1 MPRMPY
7 TNFHDLNLNWFLKE
21 FKKIIAAV
29 SGKQDA
35 PAQPG
40 TAGQVLGLNEGLQP
54 VWVDQEGGS
63 QGTTDYTELE
73 NKPQIN
79 GITLAGNKTGSEYGV
94 IDTPAAP
101 GTAGQVLGLDASLTP
116 KWIDQEG
123 GSVDLDITGTASG
136 AVASFD
142 DGANNEPVQDLQ
154 IAIEPVQ
161 DLHGYS
167 NPWPAG
173 GGKNLLRTT
182 LETRTLAGIT
192 ATVKDDG
199 SIILNGTST
208 DVVYFNINNSLDTTA
223 LSGKIFKAN
232 AISGVT
238 YRIGASYA
246 SMLQN
251 LYSGSDD
258 IAIADNGSGLSL
270 FVRINIGVTFNNT
283 AIQPRIGNNSSAV
296 SAWSPYSN
304 ICPIS
309 GWTGC
314 NVTVAPTASADD
326 PDKTIYPFIFP
337 GEAGTVYGGTMNPVT
352 GKLIVT
358 DAEIESYNGETLP
371 STWISDRDVYAEGTT
386 PTIGA
391 QVVYKLA
398 EPLEYDLS
406 HTEIRTLLGNNN
418 IWANTGDI
426 LQCVYKVD
434 LDIYLRNVTKVK
446 ILTPAENTLTLKPFP
461 TTYNFGER
469 TALTLTVTSDT
480 YYKFMFKCPAN
491 AVTNI
496 SINGANDTAGDI
508 PAVGK
513 TYIVE
518 IWAGIA
524 NYTELVLA
532 VG

>member
-54 VWVDQEGGS
+54 VWIDQGAGTVDYS
-63 QGTTDYTELE
+63 ELE
-73 NKPQIN
+73 NKPRIN
-79 GITLAGNKTGSEYGV
+79 GVELSGNKTGSEYGV

-142 DGANNEPVQDLQ
+142 DGANNEPLEDLQ

-161 DLHGYS
+161 
-167 NPWPAG
+167 AG
-173 GGKNLLRTT
+173 TG
-182 LETRTLAGIT
+182 
-192 ATVKDDG
+192 DP
-199 SIILNGTST
+199 SP
-208 DVVYFNINNSLDTTA
+208 
-223 LSGKIFKAN
+223 
-232 AISGVT
+232 
-238 YRIGASYA
+238 
-246 SMLQN
+246 
-251 LYSGSDD
+251 
-258 IAIADNGSGLSL
+258 DN
-270 FVRINIGVTFNNT
+270 VR
-283 AIQPRIGNNSSAV
+283 
-296 SAWSPYSN
+296 
-304 ICPIS
+304 PIS

-314 NVTVAPTASADD
+314 KVTRTGKNLLDLSILRQGSFDNTVSQSNVSFDEFLPIVGGLQYVWSSAFSNISGRYIRCYDATKTPVGTGIALYGVGAKTFTVPENACYFRAMWYISGGIQPADITEDQIELGSSATAYEPYQGQTYSITFGD
-326 PDKTIYPFIFP
+326 
-337 GEAGTVYGGTMNPVT
+337 AGTVYGGTLNPVT
-352 GKLIVT
+352 GELIVT

-371 STWISDRDVYAEGTT
+371 STWISDRDVYAEGAT

-446 ILTPAENTLTLKPFP
+446 ILTPTENTQVMKPFP

-480 YYKFMFKCPAN
+480 YYKFMFKCPDN

-496 SINGANDTAGDI
+496 TINGANDTAGDI
-508 PAVGK
+508 PAAGK